1 MAPEPDTIE
10 PVQAP
15 EIRFVSDVPTSG
27 LKLAPGSHHLLAD
40 VLHLLRRPE
49 PITPETPDEAL
60 VRRARRGEA
69 EAFRALFDRH
79 VLGVRRFLRDLIRD
93 LDRADDA
100 TQETFT
106 RAHVQL
112 PKLPNPER
120 FRPWLFGIARNVA
133 FEVKRIR
140 QHERLEGDEED
151 DVPAAV
157 LPAPDPERT
166 LLDREL
172 EGHLHEALETLS
184 EHRRAALLL
193 RLDHGL
199 SYDDIA
205 SAMGWTLPMVK
216 NEIHRARLSLRASL
230 LPHLGGPR

>member
-1 MAPEPDTIE
+1 M
-10 PVQAP
+10 
-15 EIRFVSDVPTSG
+15 SH
-27 LKLAPGSHHLLAD
+27 LKLAGTFAHLPD
-40 VLHLLRRPE
+40 VVLRLLRTLE
-49 PITPETPDEAL
+49 PITSETPDEAL
-60 VRRARRGEA
+60 VRRAQRGES

-79 VLGVRRFLRDLIRD
+79 VLPVRRFLRDLIRD
-93 LDRADDA
+93 HRADDA
-100 TQETFT
+100 TQEVFT

-112 PKLPNPER
+112 PKLPERDR

-133 FEVKRIR
+133 FELKRVR
-140 QHERLEGDEED
+140 QHEALGED
-151 DVPAAV
+151 DDDDVLGAV

-172 EGHLHEALETLS
+172 HGHLSRALDGLS
-184 EHRRAALLL
+184 EPRRAALLL

-216 NEIHRARLSLRASL
+216 NEIHRARLALRASL
-230 LPHLGGPR
+230 LPHVGGPR

>member
-1 MAPEPDTIE
+1 
-10 PVQAP
+10 
-15 EIRFVSDVPTSG
+15 
-27 LKLAPGSHHLLAD
+27 
-40 VLHLLRRPE
+40 VLRLLRRLE
-49 PITPETPDEAL
+49 PITPDTPDEAL
-60 VRRARRGEA
+60 VRRAQRSDA
-69 EAFRALFDRH
+69 EAFRALFERH
-79 VLGVRRFLRDLIRD
+79 VLAVRRFLRDLIRD
-93 LDRADDA
+93 LERANDA

-133 FEVKRIR
+133 FEVNRVR
-140 QHERLEGDEED
+140 HHEALAGDDDD

-172 EGHLHEALETLS
+172 EGQLQDALETLS
-184 EHRRAALLL
+184 DHRRAALLL

-205 SAMGWTLPMVK
+205 AAMGWTLPMVK

-230 LPHLGGPR
+230 LPHLGGPK

>member
-1 MAPEPDTIE
+1 ML
-10 PVQAP
+10 
-15 EIRFVSDVPTSG
+15 R
-27 LKLAPGSHHLLAD
+27 
-40 VLHLLRRPE
+40 LLRRPE
-49 PITPETPDEAL
+49 PITADTPDEAL
-60 VRRARRGEA
+60 VRRAQRSDS
-69 EAFRALFDRH
+69 EAFRALFERH
-79 VLGVRRFLRDLIRD
+79 ALSVRRFLRDLMRD
-93 LDRADDA
+93 ADAADDA

-112 PKLPNPER
+112 PKLGEHDR
-120 FRPWLFGIARNVA
+120 FRPWVFGIARNVA
-133 FEVKRIR
+133 FEARRVR
-140 QHERLEGDEED
+140 QHQSLDVEGDD

-172 EGHLHEALETLS
+172 EGHLTSALGELS
-184 EHRRAALLL
+184 DHRRAALLL

-205 SAMGWTLPMVK
+205 AAMGWTLPMVK

-230 LPHLGGPR
+230 LPHLGGPTP

>member
-1 MAPEPDTIE
+1 
-10 PVQAP
+10 
-15 EIRFVSDVPTSG
+15 
-27 LKLAPGSHHLLAD
+27 
-40 VLHLLRRPE
+40 VLRLLRRQE
-49 PITPETPDEAL
+49 PITVETPDEAL
-60 VRRARRGEA
+60 VRRAQRGEH
-69 EAFRALFDRH
+69 EAFRALFERH
-79 VLGVRRFLRDLIRD
+79 VLPVRRFLRDLIRD
-93 LDRADDA
+93 ADGADDA

-112 PKLPNPER
+112 PKLGEHDR

-133 FEVKRIR
+133 FEVRRVR
-140 QHERLEGDEED
+140 QHEPLEGDDGE

-172 EGHLHEALETLS
+172 EGHLTEALAGLS

-205 SAMGWTLPMVK
+205 AAMGWTLPMVK
-216 NEIHRARLSLRASL
+216 NEIHRARLAMRASL
-230 LPHLGGPR
+230 LPHLGGPTT

>member
-1 MAPEPDTIE
+1 M
-10 PVQAP
+10 
-15 EIRFVSDVPTSG
+15 
-27 LKLAPGSHHLLAD
+27 
-40 VLHLLRRPE
+40 LHLLRRPE

-60 VRRARRGEA
+60 VRRAQRNDA
-69 EAFRALFDRH
+69 DAFRALFERH
-79 VLGVRRFLRDLIRD
+79 VTSVRRVLRDLIRD
-93 LDRADDA
+93 PHAADDA

-112 PKLPNPER
+112 PKLGDHDR
-120 FRPWLFGIARNVA
+120 FRPWVFGIARNVA
-133 FEVKRIR
+133 FEARRVR
-140 QHERLEGDEED
+140 QHQSLELDSDD

-172 EGHLHEALETLS
+172 EGQLTSALGELS

-205 SAMGWTLPMVK
+205 EAMGWTLPMVK
-216 NEIHRARLSLRASL
+216 NEIHRARLALRASL
-230 LPHLGGPR
+230 LPHLGGPTS

>member
-1 MAPEPDTIE
+1 ML
-10 PVQAP
+10 
-15 EIRFVSDVPTSG
+15 R
-27 LKLAPGSHHLLAD
+27 
-40 VLHLLRRPE
+40 LLRRE
-49 PITPETPDEAL
+49 EVITPETPDEAL
-60 VRRARRGEA
+60 VRRAQKGESQ
-69 EAFRALFDRH
+69 AFKALFERH
-79 VLGVRRFLRDLIRD
+79 VLAVRRFLRDIIRD
-93 LDRADDA
+93 TDAADDA

-112 PKLPNPER
+112 PKLGDHDR
-120 FRPWLFGIARNVA
+120 FKPWVFGIARNVA
-133 FEVKRIR
+133 FEVRRVR
-140 QHERLEGDEED
+140 QHQPLESGDDD

-172 EGHLHEALETLS
+172 EGHLTDALASLS

-205 SAMGWTLPMVK
+205 EAMGWTLPMVK

-230 LPHLGGPR
+230 LPHLGGPTT

>member
-1 MAPEPDTIE
+1 ML
-10 PVQAP
+10 
-15 EIRFVSDVPTSG
+15 R
-27 LKLAPGSHHLLAD
+27 
-40 VLHLLRRPE
+40 LLRRPE
-49 PITPETPDEAL
+49 PITPETSDEVL
-60 VRRARRGEA
+60 VQRAQRGESA
-69 EAFRALFDRH
+69 AFRALFERH
-79 VLGVRRFLRDLIRD
+79 VLAVRRFLRDLIRHPD
-93 LDRADDA
+93 AADDA

-112 PKLPNPER
+112 PKLGDHDR
-120 FRPWLFGIARNVA
+120 FRPWVFGIARNVA
-133 FEVKRIR
+133 FEVKRVR
-140 QHERLEGDEED
+140 HHLPLEGADGDE

-172 EGHLHEALETLS
+172 EGQLQTALGTLS

-199 SYDDIA
+199 SYDEIA
-205 SAMGWTLPMVK
+205 ESMGWTLPMVK

-230 LPHLGGPR
+230 LPHLGGPT